1 MPGQESIRLAK
12 KGGGFSFLNAGFRR
26 FRPAIPWPP
35 RLFAETKRGDL
46 GGNSRPFLISA
57 PAFLPGQQEN
67 GSERPAHLEMIHS
80 FSGKER
86 GAFLE
91 AVHKRHLSSL
101 FEKGDEG
108 GFAGFSKSQN
118 GSDYRGENLRTRPIP
133 IFQPFGYSAL

>member
-46 GGNSRPFLISA
+46 GGNSRPFLASA

-67 GSERPAHLEMIHS
+67 GSERPANLEMIRI
-80 FSGKER
+80 FKTPNLCKK
-86 GAFLE
+86 ALP
-91 AVHKRHLSSL
+91 
-101 FEKGDEG
+101 
-108 GFAGFSKSQN
+108 GFSEKSPCRQRF
-118 GSDYRGENLRTRPIP
+118 Y
-133 IFQPFGYSAL
+133 YSEDSP